1 MRAAHNYQLS
11 RKDPGVWAHNFDYI
25 GQLLF
30 NSTKTLAQSGGALT
44 RP

>member
-1 MRAAHNYQLS
+1 MRAAHNFQLS
-11 RKDPGVWAHNFDYI
+11 RKDPGAWAHNFAYM

-30 NSTKTLAQSGGALT
+30 DSTENLSPGNGSLI